1 MASEVKSE
9 VKQEQNISQNPKIE
23 RDRQLIRD
31 ARAKGKPA
39 LFGAFVRLSGPGWL
53 QSAITLG
60 GGSLASSLYLGVL
73 GGFMFMWLQPVAMIA
88 GIIMLSAIA
97 YVTLSTGKRPLRA
110 INEHINPVLG
120 WGWLLASMMANLVW
134 SMPQFALATAAL
146 RQNLLPGV
154 FREGAMPNV
163 WGPEGLPNVWGQV
176 FVTAIVL
183 AIAVTASMLYT
194 VGGKGMKV
202 FEVVV
207 KCMVGTTVL
216 CFVGVV
222 ARLTVLGQLPWDN
235 IFAGFVP
242 DLRLLFEPTPHL
254 TALISDVATEYQSFW
269 ANEIV
274 GQQRHVMISAAATAV
289 GINMTFLF
297 PYSMLRKG
305 WDRDFR
311 GLAIFDL
318 STGLFFPFLLATS
331 CVVIASASQFHAQP
345 GTGLIVVED
354 EDETI
359 EKIVPAPNLVRGYE
373 GLLRNRLAR
382 EIGRESMSAEGI
394 QTLIDHL
401 STKAHRGFQERLDAV
416 VAEAL
421 TPEERKVWMDNES
434 LKAEAERR
442 HEESLDPE
450 ATGVVPAEEIG
461 AHIDGLREDLRS
473 RVEAELDGAAM
484 SVEGI
489 RARIDRLVEE
499 ERKRFQRQ
507 LRLTG
512 DTVLSAQDIWEHV
525 ADLPEARQERVQRI
539 LGAEAVAAY
548 SARELQARFEAMDV
562 ADRRMAA
569 VLARRDAFN
578 LSDALSPL
586 VGREFSHY
594 VFGLGVLGMAMG
606 AATMLMLI
614 NGLCFC
620 ELLNRPAKGWT
631 QRAGSLMVCVGVLG
645 PFFWTDAQ
653 MWLAIPTSVFAM
665 TLLPFAYFSFY
676 LLMNQKTLLG
686 ADMPRGL
693 KRLWWNTIMA
703 IAAGLAAGASLYSLW
718 STLGWYG
725 FGLVGLVLLL
735 MAVVHVVRKGNRTA

>member
-1 MASEVKSE
+1 MASDA
-9 VKQEQNISQNPKIE
+9 KQEQNVSQNPRIE

-31 ARAKGKPA
+31 ARAKGRGP
-39 LFGAFVRLSGPGWL
+39 LLGAFVRLSGPGWL

-60 GGSLASSLYLGVL
+60 GGSLSSSLYLGVL
-73 GGFMFMWLQPVAMIA
+73 GGFMFMWLQPLAMVA
-88 GIIMLSAIA
+88 GIVMLSAIA

-146 RQNLLPGV
+146 RQNLLPGLV
-154 FREGAMPNV
+154 GEDAMPDLHGRLYV
-163 WGPEGLPNVWGQV
+163 SV
-176 FVTAIVL
+176 FIL
-183 AIAVTASMLYT
+183 AVAVTASMLYT
-194 VGGKGMKV
+194 VGGKGMKI
-202 FEVVV
+202 FEIVV
-207 KCMVGTTVL
+207 KCMVGVTVL
-216 CFVGVV
+216 SFIGVV
-222 ARLTVLGQLPWDN
+222 TRLTMTGQLPWN
-235 IFAGFVP
+235 EIFAGFVP
-242 DLRLLFEPTPHL
+242 NLRLLYEPTPHL
-254 TALISDVATEYQSFW
+254 TGLIDNVAAEYRAFW
-269 ANEIV
+269 SNMIV
-274 GQQRHVMISAAATAV
+274 GQQRDVMISAAATAV

-345 GTGLIVVED
+345 GLGLVE
-354 EDETI
+354 EYDETGQP
-359 EKIVPAPNLVRGYE
+359 IVPAANLVGSYE
-373 GLLRNRLAR
+373 GLLRGRLA
-382 EIGRESMSAEGI
+382 EEMGPEFMSADGI
-394 QTLIDHL
+394 QDLIDRL
-401 STKAHRGFQERLDAV
+401 TAKARRRFQSQLDAMAV
-416 VAEAL
+416 EVLTEEEQATWMQEDSLQAEL
-421 TPEERKVWMDNES
+421 RRRFPEP
-434 LKAEAERR
+434 
-442 HEESLDPE
+442 LDPIADE
-450 ATGVVPAEEIG
+450 VLTAEEIW
-461 AHIDGLREDLRS
+461 AHIEGLRESQRIHLAAQLG
-473 RVEAELDGAAM
+473 AETM

-489 RARIDRLVEE
+489 REVIERRVEE

-507 LRLTG
+507 LRLTTT
-512 DTVLSAQDIWEHV
+512 TVLTAEEIWEHIRG
-525 ADLPEARQERVQRI
+525 LSEARQERVQ
-539 LGAEAVAAY
+539 GVFGTEAVDAF
-548 SARELQARFEAMDV
+548 SERGRKARFDAMDE
-562 ADRRMAA
+562 ADRHMAA

-578 LSDALSPL
+578 LSDSLSPL
-586 VGREFSHY
+586 VGRQFSHY
-594 VFGLGVLGMAMG
+594 VFGIGVLGMAMG

-693 KRLWWNTIMA
+693 KRIWWNILMA
-703 IAAGLAAGASLYSLW
+703 IAAGLAAGASLWSLYSR
-718 STLGWYG
+718 LGWYG
-725 FGLVGLVLLL
+725 FGLVGLVLVL
-735 MAVVHVVRKGNRTA
+735 MGVVHAVRKANRAA

>member
-1 MASEVKSE
+1 MASEVKQQQS
-9 VKQEQNISQNPKIE
+9 VSQNPKIA
-23 RDRQLIRD
+23 RDRELIVN
-31 ARAKGKPA
+31 ARAKGRIP
-39 LFGAFVRLSGPGWL
+39 LLGAFVRLSGPGWL

-60 GGSLASSLYLGVL
+60 GGSLSSSLYLGVL
-73 GGFMFMWLQPVAMIA
+73 GGFMFLWLQPVAMVA
-88 GIIMLSAIA
+88 GIVMLSAIA

-134 SMPQFALATAAL
+134 SMPQFALATAAF
-146 RQNLLPGV
+146 RQNLLPDV
-154 FREGAMPNV
+154 FGEEAMPDV
-163 WGPEGLPNVWGQV
+163 QGRIY
-176 FVTAIVL
+176 VTAIIL
-183 AIAVTASMLYT
+183 TIAVTASMLYT
-194 VGGKGMKV
+194 IGGKGMKA
-202 FEVVV
+202 FEIVV
-207 KCMVGTTVL
+207 KCLVGTTVL

-222 ARLTVLGQLPWDN
+222 ARLTMTGELPWN
-235 IFAGFVP
+235 QIFGGFVP
-242 DLRLLFEPTPHL
+242 NLELLFQPTPHL
-254 TALISDVATEYQSFW
+254 TALIDEVATEYQAFW
-269 ANEIV
+269 TNLIV
-274 GQQRHVMISAAATAV
+274 GQQRDVMISAAATAV

-345 GTGLIVVED
+345 GTGLLVLEED
-354 EDETI
+354 EGEGV
-359 EKIVPAPNLVRGYE
+359 EKLVPAANLVRSYE
-373 GLLRNRLAR
+373 GLLRDRL
-382 EIGRESMSAEGI
+382 
-394 QTLIDHL
+394 
-401 STKAHRGFQERLDAV
+401 
-416 VAEAL
+416 
-421 TPEERKVWMDNES
+421 
-434 LKAEAERR
+434 
-442 HEESLDPE
+442 
-450 ATGVVPAEEIG
+450 
-461 AHIDGLREDLRS
+461 
-473 RVEAELDGAAM
+473 RVE
-484 SVEGI
+484 
-489 RARIDRLVEE
+489 
-499 ERKRFQRQ
+499 
-507 LRLTG
+507 
-512 DTVLSAQDIWEHV
+512 
-525 ADLPEARQERVQRI
+525 
-539 LGAEAVAAY
+539 LGAEAMEAL
-548 SARELQARFEAMDV
+548 SSEEIEARIEDFSV

-620 ELLNRPAKGWT
+620 EMLNRPAKGWT

-686 ADMPRGL
+686 NDMPRGL
-693 KRLWWNTIMA
+693 KRLCWNVLMA
-703 IAAGLAAGASLYSLW
+703 IAAGLAAFASLW
-718 STLGWYG
+718 SLWSRLGWYG
-725 FGLVGLVLLL
+725 FGLVGLVFLL
-735 MAVVHVVRKGNRTA
+735 MAVIHMVRISDRLHRLEQQVRQ

>member
-1 MASEVKSE
+1 MASDA
-9 VKQEQNISQNPKIE
+9 KQEQNVSQNPKIE
-23 RDRQLIRD
+23 RDRQLIVD
-31 ARAKGKPA
+31 ARAKGRLPM
-39 LFGAFVRLSGPGWL
+39 LGAFVRLSGPGWL

-60 GGSLASSLYLGVL
+60 GGSLSSSLYLGVL
-73 GGFMFMWLQPVAMIA
+73 GGFMFLWLQPVAMVA
-88 GIIMLSAIA
+88 GIVMLSAIA

-134 SMPQFALATAAL
+134 SMPQFALATAAF
-146 RQNLLPGV
+146 RQNLLPHV
-154 FREGAMPNV
+154 FGEDAMPDV
-163 WGPEGLPNVWGQV
+163 QGRIYV
-176 FVTAIVL
+176 AIIIL
-183 AIAVTASMLYT
+183 IIAVTASMLYT
-194 VGGKGMKV
+194 IGGKGMKA
-202 FEVVV
+202 FEIVV
-207 KCMVGTTVL
+207 KCMVATTVL

-222 ARLTVLGQLPWDN
+222 ARLTMTGELQWN
-235 IFAGFVP
+235 QIFSGFVP
-242 DLRLLFEPTPHL
+242 NLQLLFEPTPHL
-254 TALISDVATEYQSFW
+254 TALIDDVASEYQAFW
-269 ANEIV
+269 TNLIV
-274 GQQRHVMISAAATAV
+274 GQQRDVMISAAATAV

-354 EDETI
+354 DDEAV
-359 EKIVPAPNLVRGYE
+359 EKLVPAANLVRSYE
-373 GLLRNRLAR
+373 GLLRDR
-382 EIGRESMSAEGI
+382 
-394 QTLIDHL
+394 
-401 STKAHRGFQERLDAV
+401 
-416 VAEAL
+416 
-421 TPEERKVWMDNES
+421 
-434 LKAEAERR
+434 
-442 HEESLDPE
+442 
-450 ATGVVPAEEIG
+450 
-461 AHIDGLREDLRS
+461 LRE
-473 RVEAELDGAAM
+473 E
-484 SVEGI
+484 
-489 RARIDRLVEE
+489 
-499 ERKRFQRQ
+499 
-507 LRLTG
+507 
-512 DTVLSAQDIWEHV
+512 
-525 ADLPEARQERVQRI
+525 
-539 LGAEAVAAY
+539 LGAEAMVAL
-548 SARELQARFEAMDV
+548 SSEELEARIGGLSV

-686 ADMPRGL
+686 NDMPRGL
-693 KRLWWNTIMA
+693 KRLWWNTLMA

-718 STLGWYG
+718 SRLGWYG

-735 MAVVHVVRKGNRTA
+735 MAVVHVVRKANRAA